1 MDFYDALMKYED
13 IFGDIIK
20 KNLDKFKNK
29 IKDIIINENQQIDKI
44 IINDINNK
52 NIIEILKD
60 IESSDKLKKLIQ
72 LKNNNINKNKCFILA
87 KDNKKIINRNY
98 NNQKGI
104 LNNNRKG
111 ININENEI
119 KKEIKEIKYT
129 IKNSIKKKYLF
140 EINKEREIK
149 CKNLKE
155 RNILNYNEKS
165 IIKEIKLSKSRDSK
179 NLIPINKL
187 KNIEDK
193 VKTPLN
199 IETRNKK
206 SAFLQNEILF
216 SPLTPNNG
224 RKNKMTNFDIFKI
237 HDNRITTESN
247 ENKEKLIYIK
257 NIKINNEKKEKINNK
272 NMDNRPFSHKKI
284 ELSKFKI
291 GNHDNKCITTIMKYD
306 NIKKKKMIKIK
317 SRPETKNF
325 DNKIKINFKGKRIL
339 SSRMII
345 KEEDKFVNN

>member
-29 IKDIIINENQQIDKI
+29 IKEIKINENQKFDKI
-44 IINDINNK
+44 ILNDINNK

-72 LKNNNINKNKCFILA
+72 LKYNNINKNKCFILA
-87 KDNKKIINRNY
+87 KDNKKIINRNF

-104 LNNNRKG
+104 FNNNIRG

-119 KKEIKEIKYT
+119 KKEMKEIKNKL
-129 IKNSIKKKYLF
+129 KNSIKKKYLL
-140 EINKEREIK
+140 EINKEIEIK
-149 CKNLKE
+149 CKNLTE
-155 RNILNYNEKS
+155 RNILNNNDKS
-165 IIKEIKLSKSRDSK
+165 LIKEIKLSKSRDSK
-179 NLIPINKL
+179 NLLPIHKM

-193 VKTPLN
+193 IPLN

-206 SAFLQNEILF
+206 SAYLQNEFLIF
-216 SPLTPNNG
+216 PLTPNND
-224 RKNKMTNFDIFKI
+224 RKTKIKNFDTFNI
-237 HDNRITTESN
+237 HDNRIITESSQ
-247 ENKEKLIYIK
+247 NKNQLVYIK
-257 NIKINNEKKEKINNK
+257 NIKINNEKKEKSNNK
-272 NMDNRPFSHKKI
+272 NIDNRPFSHKKI
-284 ELSKFKI
+284 EISKFKI
-291 GNHDNKCITTIMKYD
+291 GNHDNKYIIND

-325 DNKIKINFKGKRIL
+325 DNNKIKINFKGKRIL

-345 KEEDKFVNN
+345 KEEDKFVNK